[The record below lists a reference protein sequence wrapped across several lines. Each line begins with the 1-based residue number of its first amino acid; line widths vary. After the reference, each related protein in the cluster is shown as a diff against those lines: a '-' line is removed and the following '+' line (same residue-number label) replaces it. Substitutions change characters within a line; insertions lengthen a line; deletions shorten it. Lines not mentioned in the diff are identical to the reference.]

1 MNHKLQ
7 RSVCLIVVL
16 LVSCGQL
23 IAEQSS
29 RTTSIP
35 HHLLLDNQASSP
47 EVITLDAQ
55 GLHLNYPKQRQQVNS
70 KQWPWRAIGQ
80 VNVAASHYCSGVLI
94 AKDKVLTV
102 AHCLWDA
109 YNKDWYGPSEIH
121 FVAAYAQGDYLAYSR
136 IESFQAAGKFNAKGE
151 IDLDSVHT
159 DWAILHLRQDI
170 GLEVGFLDLSAET
183 SVAVGDSISLAGYRR
198 DRPEVLTAQLNCKL
212 LAWNKDGSA
221 FDHSCEIIQ
230 GDSGGPILR
239 RRNGVWQVLGI
250 QSLEAKTDERR
261 WGVAVA
267 SRAVKSASR

>member
-1 MNHKLQ
+1 MHHKLQ
-7 RSVCLIVVL
+7 MSVCLTIVL
-16 LVSCGQL
+16 LVICGQL

-35 HHLLLDNQASSP
+35 HHLLPDHQLNNSEA
-47 EVITLDAQ
+47 ITLDEQ

-70 KQWPWRAIGQ
+70 KLWPWRAIGQ

-121 FVAAYAQGDYLAYSR
+121 FVAAYARGDYLAYSR

-170 GLEVGFLDLSAET
+170 GLEVGFLDLSREH
-183 SVAVGDSISLAGYRR
+183 SVTAGDVISLAGYRR

-239 RRNGVWQVLGI
+239 RRNGEWQVLGI
-250 QSLEAKTDERR
+250 QSLEAKTEVRR